1 MGSHVDG
8 RRCRSHW
15 EVLANESIGLS
26 RMADNSG
33 AKRLKSSDDGVPAV
47 VENAELRR
55 RNAELRRRNAE
66 LESEIVQ
73 LRRGGR
79 REGNHEVL
87 PVVTEVI
94 VIASTAVDL
103 SRLDMGLVTHISSFL
118 GTPRELLSIA
128 LTCKSFGWRQPTSAL
143 NWSLMEEVARQTVCS
158 RATDDEMSSLPRY
171 VSGTATWLAILHRH
185 EHPVLFDVL
194 LGRYI
199 QHRNGDKTKVFGP
212 VGEDRGTYEY
222 NVAVSS
228 SYVMRSGAHYAEFK
242 ITGEPYIGVVR
253 PMPGLDAGAY
263 PEDFSF
269 FNPRF
274 YSDFLAQKSADW
286 GGGNVHACDYYC
298 EDGEKRWN
306 NWRGADQ
313 GWALWEQWEGMEGCG
328 AGDTLGMLLN
338 LDEGT
343 LSVYKNNRRLGV
355 MKDGL
360 SGAYCWYASVSD
372 DDTVEI
378 SKAVVPQTTV
388 QQIEQP

>member
-194 LGRYI
+194 LGLSIEYV
-199 QHRNGDKTKVFGP
+199 NGGKTAV
-212 VGEDRGTYEY
+212 RGTGGVNELGT
-222 NVAVSS
+222 AVSS
-228 SYVMRSGAHYAEFK
+228 NYVMSCGIHYAEFK
-242 ITGEPYIGVVR
+242 FTGLPCVGIVR
-253 PMPGLDAGAY
+253 PMPSLDADVHQN
-263 PEDFSF
+263 ERDFF
-269 FNPRF
+269 FIGKRSR
-274 YSDFLAQKSADW
+274 YSDFLAQRSEDW
-286 GGGNVHACDYYC
+286 GDSDVHACEYYGLN
-298 EDGEKRWN
+298 GEMCWT
-306 NWRGADQ
+306 NWEGEEGGEEFDAD
-313 GWALWEQWEGMEGCG
+313 WEGMEGCRT
-328 AGDTLGMLLN
+328 GDTVGLLLN
-338 LDEGT
+338 LDDGT

-360 SGAYCWYASVSD
+360 SGTYCWYINVD
-372 DDTVEI
+372 VHGT
-378 SKAVVPQTTV
+378 
-388 QQIEQP
+388 IESQKGRPRP